1 MFFFVLFFNVKKS
14 FLFLFA
20 NEMLVSGI
28 LKILG

>member
-1 MFFFVLFFNVKKS
+1 MFVLFFFNVKKT

>member
-1 MFFFVLFFNVKKS
+1 MFFLFFLKRKKT

-28 LKILG
+28 LKFFG

>member
-1 MFFFVLFFNVKKS
+1 MFFLFFFFNVKKT
-14 FLFLFA
+14 FPFLFA

>member
-1 MFFFVLFFNVKKS
+1 MFFFVFFFNVKKT

-28 LKILG
+28 LKFFG